1 MDDLVPITLVVT
13 LVLVVAAIVLG
24 VGVAYLVSY
33 FNQKKKMNKTA

>member
-1 MDDLVPITLVVT
+1 
-13 LVLVVAAIVLG
+13 VLVVAAIVLG